1 MNYYEHHLG
10 DYAKNT
16 SHLSMAED
24 GAYRRLID
32 AYYIREK
39 PLPGELKDVCR
50 LARANTKPERDAVQ
64 AVLAE
69 FFYKDKDGWRHN
81 RCDAEIDRYQAK
93 QPRVEARKENDRERQ
108 NRARERRRE
117 MFSELREHGITA
129 PWDATTEQLHA
140 LLRSASDDA
149 DHAHVTEPVTRDNTA
164 THTPDTKHQAP
175 DISSS
180 LRSEDKTRKRVDAV
194 RPDEVPIEIWADFL
208 AIRKA
213 KRAPLTDTALDG
225 IKGEATKAGI
235 TLEQALRECCLRG
248 WQGFR
253 AEWLKDKAIQVR
265 RPAADDFGSRSYGP
279 GGLL

>member
-1 MNYYEHHLG
+1 VNYYEHHLG

-64 AVLAE
+64 AVLSE
-69 FFYKDKDGWRHN
+69 FFHKDKAGWRHN
-81 RCDAEIDRYQAK
+81 RCDAEIERYQAK

-129 PWDATTEQLHA
+129 PWDATTEQLQA
-140 LLRSASDDA
+140 LLSRASNDA

-175 DISSS
+175 DI
-180 LRSEDKTRKRVDAV
+180 EEKTRARAGAV
-194 RPDEVPIEIWADFL
+194 RPNDVSCDVWEDFL

-213 KRAPLTDTALDG
+213 KKAPLSTTALQG
-225 IKGEATKAGI
+225 IQREAVKAGI
-235 TLEQALRECCLRG
+235 TLQDALQECCLRG
-248 WQGFR
+248 WQGFQ
-253 AEWLKDKAIQVR
+253 AEWLKDKAVQVR